1 MSDDP
6 LLQRLAE
13 AAGIAIH
20 WSDYRGQP
28 QQVSSESLRRILKA
42 LDLPCDTTAE
52 TTGSLQRVEAERADP
67 QLPPLITAIAGEPTL
82 VPDSIVTRPGAK
94 LRLQLEDGSQRD
106 LTTVPADHGHA
117 FIPAIAET
125 GYHQLKLADRTIT
138 IAVAPQRAFGI
149 ADLAANPEVNTEAAP
164 QGQLQS
170 AVEPRRRWGLAAQL
184 YSLRRAGDGGIGD
197 FTALAD
203 LAQRAAK
210 RGADAIAVSPVHAL
224 FAADIQR
231 YGPYAPSSRLFINVL
246 HADPAFAFGEAAL
259 QAVIAE
265 HDLAAELQR
274 LEALPLIDW
283 PAAAALRYRILR
295 ALFDRHAADQV
306 LTKKGGDTA
315 KSFAEFRKLGG
326 QALEDHACFEALH
339 AQRFGADPEQWHWR
353 SWPAELRN
361 PRSAAVAQFAAENAV
376 EVSFH
381 IFLQWLADRGLAAAQ
396 TAARDAGMAIGLI
409 GDLAVGTDGGGSHS
423 WSHQQDVL
431 VGLSVG
437 APPDL
442 LNGLGQ
448 NWGLTAFSPRGL
460 REHGYAPFIAML
472 RASLRHAGGLRID
485 HVLGLGR
492 LWLVP
497 EGAAASEGAYLHYP
511 LRDLLRLIA
520 LESWR
525 HRAVIVG
532 EDLGTV
538 PEGFRDQLDGA
549 GVMGMRVLWF
559 ERQHE
564 LFIEPA
570 RWSATAMATPTTHDL
585 PTIAGWWRGR
595 DIDWRVKLA
604 QLPPD
609 ATEASERELR
619 ARERQALWAAFEYA
633 QVAQGA
639 QPSSPQTDS
648 VIDAALTFVA
658 RTPAPLVIVPIED
671 IVGLDEQPNLPGTI
685 DEHPNWRRRLSET
698 AKQLLQAP
706 AAVARLQSLSTER
719 PAK

>member
-1 MSDDP
+1 LSDDQ

-13 AAGIAIH
+13 AAGVAIH

-28 QQVSSESLRRILKA
+28 QQVGSESLRRILKA
-42 LDLPCDTTAE
+42 LGLRCDTEAEATA
-52 TTGSLQRVEAERADP
+52 SLQKVEAERADP

-82 VPDSIVTRPGAK
+82 VPDSIVPRPGAK
-94 LRLQLEDGSQRD
+94 LRLQLEDGSKRE

-117 FIPAIAET
+117 FLPAIAET
-125 GYHQLKLADRTIT
+125 GYHQLKLADREIT
-138 IAVAPQRAFGI
+138 IAVAPHRAFGI
-149 ADLAANPEVNTEAAP
+149 GDLQANRHAGTKID
-164 QGQLQS
+164 
-170 AVEPRRRWGLAAQL
+170 VEPHRCWGLAAQL

-210 RGADAIAVSPVHAL
+210 QGADAIAVSPVHAL

-231 YGPYAPSSRLFINVL
+231 YGPYAPSSRLFLNVL

-265 HDLAAELQR
+265 LDLAAELQR

-283 PAAAALRYRILR
+283 PAAAALRYRVLR
-295 ALFDRHAADQV
+295 ALFDRHAADEL
-306 LTKKGGDTA
+306 LTKKGGDA
-315 KSFAEFRKLGG
+315 AESFAEFRKLGG
-326 QALEDHACFEALH
+326 QALEDHARFEALH
-339 AQRFGADPEQWHWR
+339 AQRFGADPQQWNWR
-353 SWPAELRN
+353 TWPEDLRD
-361 PRSAAVAQFAAENAV
+361 PRSASVAQFATQNAI

-442 LNGLGQ
+442 LNGVGQ

-472 RASLRHAGGLRID
+472 RASLRNAGGLRID

-564 LFIEPA
+564 LFIEPS

-609 ATEASERELR
+609 ATEASERDLR

-639 QPSSPQTDS
+639 QPSSIQTDA
-648 VIDAALTFVA
+648 VIDAALKFVA

-671 IVGLDEQPNLPGTI
+671 ILGLDEQPNLPGTI
-685 DEHPNWRRRLSET
+685 DEHPNWRRRLPET
-698 AKQLLQAP
+698 AEKLLQAP
-706 AAVARLQSLSTER
+706 AAIARLQSLCAERSTT
-719 PAK
+719 